1 MLRVTLAKAQPGMV
15 LAMPVLHPK
24 NPEHV
29 LLKPGATLDVATIGA
44 LGEFRIGALWIKYPP
59 LEHLARFVS
68 PRILNE
74 HARLTGLLAQGF
86 DAVSC
91 DSRAPLAYDQ
101 YGSAIRRLLGAFID
115 IPSAALFVQSM
126 ATDDRPLLSHSSNVC
141 FLSLLMG
148 LKLEGYLVTQ
158 RSRVNPHRA
167 MRIENLG
174 LGAMLHDT
182 GMLQLA
188 PNVLAKFHEDG
199 NVDDADVRR
208 HVVLG
213 FELLRGGI
221 PATAA
226 GVALHHHQ
234 NYDGSGYPRIRGA
247 DGQSHP
253 LAGERIHIFSRIV
266 AVADRFDRLRRTR
279 PGAEVPDLPNVAA
292 LRAMLDLA
300 RDAKID
306 PMVFRALLSVAPA
319 YPPGSIVGLSDGRR
333 AVVDRY
339 DPIDPCRP
347 VCRVLASAGA
357 RLDEAKLG
365 NEVNLR
371 QETIVSIVSIDGV
384 DVGSC
389 NFYPRHPTEFRMAA
403 APGLIETDDDS
414 MVSEAA

>member
-1 MLRVTLAKAQPGMV
+1 MLSKAQPGMV
-15 LAMPVLHPK
+15 LAMPVIHPK
-24 NPEHV
+24 NPDHV
-29 LLKPGATLDVATIGA
+29 LLKPGATLDVATIA
-44 LGEFRIGALWIKYPP
+44 AMGEFRICGVWIKYPP
-59 LEHLARFVS
+59 LEHLARFIS
-68 PRILNE
+68 PRIITE
-74 HARLTGLLAQGF
+74 HARLTALLAQGF
-86 DAVSC
+86 DSVSR
-91 DSRAPLAYDQ
+91 DSRASLAFDQ

-115 IPSAALFVQSM
+115 IPTAALFVQSM
-126 ATDDRPLLSHSSNVC
+126 ATDDKPLLSHSSNVC

-148 LKLEGYLVTQ
+148 LKLEGYLVAQ

-174 LGAMLHDT
+174 MGAMLHDT

-188 PNVLAKFHEDG
+188 PNVLAKFHDDG
-199 NVDDADVRR
+199 DVENPDVRR

-234 NYDGSGYPRIRGA
+234 NYDGSGYPRIRGS
-247 DGQSHP
+247 DGESRP

-279 PGAEVPDLPNVAA
+279 PGSEIPDLPNVAA

-300 RDAKID
+300 RDAKVD

-319 YPPGSIVGLSDGRR
+319 YAPGSIVGLSDGRR

-339 DPIDPCRP
+339 DPNDPCRP
-347 VCRVLASAGA
+347 TVRVMSAA
-357 RLDEAKLG
+357 VRRLDESKLG
-365 NEVNLR
+365 DEINLR
-371 QETIVSIVSIDGV
+371 SQTGLSIVNVDGV

-389 NFYPRHPTEFRMAA
+389 NFYPRHPTEFRISAS
-403 APGLIETDDDS
+403 PGLIETDDDS

>member
-1 MLRVTLAKAQPGMV
+1 MLRVTLSKAQSGMV

-29 LLKPGATLDVATIGA
+29 LLKTGATLDASTISA
-44 LGEFRIGALWIKYPP
+44 LCEFRIGSVWIKYPP
-59 LEHLARFVS
+59 LEHLARFVN
-68 PRILNE
+68 PRIVTE
-74 HARLTGLLAQGF
+74 HARLTGLLAEGF
-86 DAVSC
+86 DAVSR
-91 DSRAPLAYDQ
+91 DSRAPLAFDQ
-101 YGSAIRRLLGAFID
+101 YGSAIRRLLGVFID
-115 IPSAALFVQSM
+115 IPTAALFVQSM
-126 ATDDRPLLSHSSNVC
+126 ATDDKPLLSHSSNVC
-141 FLSLLMG
+141 FLSLLLG
-148 LKLEGYLVTQ
+148 LKLEGYLVAQ

-188 PNVLAKFHEDG
+188 PNVLAKFNADG
-199 NVDDADVRR
+199 DVDDADVRR

-234 NYDGSGYPRIRGA
+234 NYDGSGYPRIRGS
-247 DGQSHP
+247 DGQSRP

-279 PGAEVPDLPNVAA
+279 PGSEVTDLPNVAA
-292 LRAMLDLA
+292 LRAMLDLC

-306 PMVFRALLSVAPA
+306 PIVFRALLSVAPA
-319 YPPGSIVGLSDGRR
+319 YAPGSIVGLSDGRR

-347 VCRVLASAGA
+347 VCRVLSAAS
-357 RLDEAKLG
+357 RRIDEAKLG
-365 NEVNLR
+365 DEVNLR
-371 QETIVSIVSIDGV
+371 HDTSLAIVSVDGV
-384 DVGSC
+384 DVASC

-414 MVSEAA
+414 MLSEAA

>member
-1 MLRVTLAKAQPGMV
+1 
-15 LAMPVLHPK
+15 MPVLHPK

-29 LLKPGATLDVATIGA
+29 LLKPGATLDHATIAA
-44 LGEFRIGALWIKYPP
+44 LAEFRIGGVWIQYPP
-59 LEHLARFVS
+59 LEHVARFVS
-68 PRILNE
+68 PRIFTE
-74 HARLTGLLAQGF
+74 HARLTGLLAEGF
-86 DAVSC
+86 DAVSR
-91 DSRAPLAYDQ
+91 DSRAPMAFEQ

-126 ATDDRPLLSHSSNVC
+126 ATDDKPLLSHSSNVC

-148 LKLEGYLVTQ
+148 LKLEGYLVAQ
-158 RSRVNPHRA
+158 RSRVNQHRA
-167 MRIENLG
+167 TRIENLG

-188 PNVLAKFHEDG
+188 PNVLARFHADG
-199 NVDDADVRR
+199 NVEDPDVRR

-213 FELLRGGI
+213 FELLRGGV

-234 NYDGSGYPRIRGA
+234 NYDGSGYPRIRGS
-247 DGQSHP
+247 DGQSRP
-253 LAGERIHIFSRIV
+253 LAGERIHIFSRVV

-279 PGAEVPDLPNVAA
+279 PGSEVPDLPNVAA
-292 LRAMLDLA
+292 LRPMLDLA
-300 RDAKID
+300 RDAKVD

-347 VCRVLASAGA
+347 VCRVMVGSVH

-365 NEVNLR
+365 DEVNLR
-371 QETIVSIVSIDGV
+371 QEPDLSIVSVDGV
-384 DVGSC
+384 DVASC
-389 NFYPRHPTEFRMAA
+389 NFYPRHPTEFRTAA
-403 APGLIETDDDS
+403 APGLIDTGDDS
-414 MVSEAA
+414 TLSDAA